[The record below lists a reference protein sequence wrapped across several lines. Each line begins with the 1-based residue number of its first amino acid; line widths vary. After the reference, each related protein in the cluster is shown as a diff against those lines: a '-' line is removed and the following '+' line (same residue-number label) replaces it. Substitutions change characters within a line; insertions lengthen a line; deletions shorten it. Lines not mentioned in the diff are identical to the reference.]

1 MPKMED
7 EVENTTRGRLK
18 RNENVVI
25 EPKNTV
31 SNSADEAPAAQLKQL
46 ALSQLGASLKEG
58 QASVAELLKILAIKE
73 DAAAAGA
80 QPLLPDE
87 WRLRRE

>member
-1 MPKMED
+1 MTSE
-7 EVENTTRGRLK
+7 RLK
-18 RNENVVI
+18 RNDNVVT
-25 EPKNTV
+25 EPKMAV
-31 SNSADEAPAAQLKQL
+31 SNPADEVPAAQLKQL

-73 DAAAAGA
+73 DAAVAGAA

>member
-1 MPKMED
+1 MENTIRRKIEENKKVVNKPKEPVSSPVD
-7 EVENTTRGRLK
+7 EV
-18 RNENVVI
+18 
-25 EPKNTV
+25 
-31 SNSADEAPAAQLKQL
+31 PAAHLKQL

-73 DAAAAGA
+73 DAAVAGAA

-87 WRLRRE
+87 WRLRLE